1 MGMAKG
7 KPTQRDVAMAANV
20 SQGLVSL
27 VLNNVEAE
35 ASEATRIRIL
45 ETAKR
50 LGYVPKRKH
59 VYEPKRGKTPQKK
72 GKLLA
77 YIPQTV
83 TRDIPMDACIYDG
96 YEEFYRCFQSAI
108 VEAAHLNG
116 MALMVRPYTNP
127 TELTSWL
134 IEWGVDAVIMHSSD
148 RNLSEWISKRY
159 PMVQINRQC
168 APEADVVMPSQE
180 AMVTVAMDYLR
191 GQGHERIGYAIRSH
205 DHNDSVAQR
214 KQAYLDYT
222 RKAGLPAYEKFLSH
236 KNPEGVAS
244 AFFQGSS
251 EQRPTAMIAG
261 DSAALLLQKEAVRR
275 GLSLPD
281 DLSIVGIDNLS
292 ACSFA
297 SPPLTSIDV
306 RPTEIMTTALS
317 LIMERF
323 KDPTRAF
330 KKVEI
335 TPRLVIRESVAAL
348 QGATG
353 KSDTI
358 HH

>member
-1 MGMAKG
+1 MAKA

-27 VLNNVEAE
+27 VLNNVETE

-50 LGYVPKRKH
+50 LGYVPKSKH
-59 VYEPKRGKTPQKK
+59 VYEPKRAKTSGKR

-83 TRDIPMDACIYDG
+83 KREIPMDARIYDG
-96 YEEFYRCFQSAI
+96 YEEFYQRFQSAI

-116 MALMVRPYTNP
+116 MALMVRPYENP

-134 IEWGVDAVIMHSSD
+134 IEWGVDAVIMHSAD

-180 AMVTVAMDYLR
+180 AMVTAAMDHLCQ
-191 GQGHERIGYAIRSH
+191 QGHEKIAFAIRSH
-205 DHNDSVAQR
+205 DHNDSIAQR

-222 RKAGLPAYEKFLSH
+222 RKAGLPVYDRFLSH
-236 KNPEGVAS
+236 HEAPEAVAS
-244 AFFQGSS
+244 AFFEGSAQ
-251 EQRPTAMIAG
+251 QRPTAMIAG
-261 DSAALLLQKEAVRR
+261 DSVALLLQKEAVRR
-275 GLSLPD
+275 GLSLPG
-281 DLSIVGIDNLS
+281 DLSIIGIDNLS

-297 SPPLTSIDV
+297 SPPLTSMDV
-306 RPTEIMTTALS
+306 RPTEIMSTALS
-317 LIMERF
+317 LIIERM

-330 KKVEI
+330 RKVEV
-335 TPRLVIRESVAAL
+335 TPRLVIRNSVAAL
-348 QGATG
+348 QGKPREPIAP
-353 KSDTI
+353 
-358 HH
+358 